1 MSRNRKTAKIVVFAV
16 VTPLVIL
23 ALAFFALAYSLGA
36 FRDNVAQDA
45 VAPLANQLTTMGAHR
60 LCDEGDAGY
69 SPDNSQP
76 WYKAFYQ
83 VPNAASARLAFLHAA
98 ATSGF
103 PLVVDNT
110 VPGQSHEE
118 TFISN
123 TIKPE
128 WGLTLVIY
136 RNTTV
141 TLDCLSGGNQK
152 VRASGSGAIY
162 EVDFASPPRQM

>member
-45 VAPLANQLTTMGAHR
+45 VTPLANQLTSIGAHQI
-60 LCDEGDAGY
+60 CDEGDAGY

-83 VPNAASARLAFLHAA
+83 VPNAASARLDFLDAA
-98 ATSGF
+98 SSSGF
-103 PLVVDNT
+103 PLVVDNS
-110 VPGQSHEE
+110 VSGQSPDQ
-118 TFISN
+118 TFYTSN

-141 TLDCLSGGNQK
+141 TPDCLSGGNQK
-152 VRASGSGAIY
+152 ARASGGGAIY
-162 EVDFASPPRQM
+162 EVDFASPPR